1 MKPRAEYLEANNLSR
16 INHGWPRG
24 LVATTWYA
32 EKEEGRT
39 GLAANKRT
47 MLVRTDMLSNKSPGP
62 LRSPTPSRV
71 WVSEHGSSSTQL
83 PEAPDPC
90 PFFIPDHIPGA
101 PNLIPYGR
109 LISLAEM
116 RQAMGYRQ

>member
-1 MKPRAEYLEANNLSR
+1 MLSILKPITCPVMKPWKAEGISR
-16 INHGWPRG
+16 
-24 LVATTWYA
+24 TTWY
-32 EKEEGRT
+32 ERRKKKGRT
-39 GLAANKRT
+39 GVWQR
-47 MLVRTDMLSNKSPGP
+47 LVRSGHAVLSKSTKGS
-62 LRSPTPSRV
+62 LRSPTPSRM
-71 WVSEHGSSSTQL
+71 VSEHGSSSTQL

-109 LISLAEM
+109 LISLAEL